1 MANQYEGFE
10 IQSLPAALGIA
21 AVFIASQ
28 VLYWWLFISF
38 SSSLPV
44 LLYPLLTLILAGG
57 IFFLVGNLIP
67 GVLIADVRTV
77 FSMTCILTL
86 VNAILGSLLSLD
98 LDSQFDSNV
107 TQKLVAKRGNP
118 TRTDVPGFLFLEID
132 GLSEKVFRL
141 ALEKGHMPTLKNWLD
156 KGTHKVLGWETDFTC
171 QTGAMQ
177 SGILMGNNEDI
188 PAYRWWDRLH
198 QRMVVAGRLRDAAE
212 VEERVSSGQGL
223 LTNGGSSRGNM
234 FSGDATES
242 LFTFSTLLD
251 PRRDRGP
258 GFYLYLVSPFVLARL
273 ITRFLTGVLREWW
286 QALRQ
291 RLRKDKHIINARN
304 FFYAFFRAAVGP
316 FLQDLTTYI
325 VISDVLRGLPSIYA
339 MYVEYDDVSHYA
351 GMETPEAYGV
361 LKEIDRY
368 FLRIEQALRRAPRP
382 YHIII
387 LSDHGQSNGP
397 TFRAA
402 HGTTLEHLVKG
413 SIKGDNKVFASLNTY
428 EAWDNI
434 NAFLSESINANTR
447 TAHILRTMLRSKTK
461 DGVVEFGPER
471 NQKNVRKEE
480 TSVKEAQ
487 VIVLASGCT
496 GLIYFTESSQR
507 ATYEEIQNRYPEL
520 ILNLTLH
527 PGIGFVLVR
536 SCEQGDMAL
545 GREGIYFLDQGTV
558 EGIDPLIDYPEN
570 SAALL
575 KRESS
580 FSNCPDI
587 IVNTRYNPLT
597 EELCS
602 FENQVSH
609 HGGLGGSQNYPF
621 IFYPATLPV
630 ESNPIIGATGV
641 YRLFRGWRDVVQS
654 STIPTDVN
662 LQKE

>member
-1 MANQYEGFE
+1 MANHYEGFE
-10 IQSLPAALGIA
+10 IQSLPTALGIA
-21 AVFIASQ
+21 AAFIASQ

-44 LLYPLLTLILAGG
+44 LLYPLLTFILAGG

-67 GVLIADVRTV
+67 GILIADVRTG
-77 FSMTCILTL
+77 FLMTCILTL

-118 TRTDVPGFLFLEID
+118 IRTDLPGFLFFEID

-141 ALEKGHMPTLKNWLD
+141 ALEKGHMPTLKSWLD

-212 VEERVSSGQGL
+212 VEEQVSNGQGL
-223 LTNGGSSRGNM
+223 LSNGGSSRGNM

-242 LFTFSTLLD
+242 LFTFSTMLD
-251 PRRDRGP
+251 PRRDRSP
-258 GFYLYLVSPFVLARL
+258 GFYFYLVNPFILARL

-286 QALRQ
+286 QAFRQ
-291 RLRKDKHIINARN
+291 RLRKDKYIINARN

-316 FLQDLTTYI
+316 LLQDLTTYT

-351 GMETPEAYGV
+351 GMETPEAYSV

-368 FLRIEQALRRAPRP
+368 FLRIEQALRHAPRP

-402 HGTTLEHLVKG
+402 HGITLEHLVKG
-413 SIKGDNKVFASLNTY
+413 SIRRDNKVFASLNTY
-428 EAWDNI
+428 EARDNI

-447 TAHILRTMLRSKTK
+447 TAHILRTMLRSKTS
-461 DGVVEFGPER
+461 DGIVEFGPER
-471 NQKNVRKEE
+471 NQKNIRKEE
-480 TSVKEAQ
+480 TIVKESQ

-496 GLIYFTESSQR
+496 GLIYFTEFHQR
-507 ATYEEIQNRYPEL
+507 ATYEEIQSRYPEL

-545 GREGIYFLDQGTV
+545 GKGGIHFLDQGTV
-558 EGIDPLIDYPEN
+558 EGVDPLIDYPEN
-570 SAALL
+570 SAMLL

-587 IVNTRYNPLT
+587 IVNTRYNPQT
-597 EELCS
+597 DEICS

-621 IFYPATLPV
+621 IFYPATLPI
-630 ESNPIIGATGV
+630 EPNPIIGAIGV
-641 YRLFRGWRDVVQS
+641 YRLFRNWQHAAQP
-654 STIPTDVN
+654 STISTDVT